1 MKKVPPE
8 TQPELIQHLYDD
20 LRDRLRAKDQER
32 AVELLYELIHSGR
45 PLSEIIAETV
55 PASATP
61 KRSEPDCFGPP
72 LRTDASEAAPEPSPE
87 PTLSSTS
94 ERALQSTAQSVPPS
108 TPEPML
114 EGAARSSADLV
125 VQKSGD
131 SAEGKQQLIQAAP
144 DAQAAWLCQD
154 RPEFEDAGVFN
165 TDALGRKPAIIP
177 FSDEPMH
184 RCNWE
189 IRTEV
194 QLLYRKLE
202 DHVRAN
208 NVEGIRRIYR
218 NLLQAGR
225 SVSEITETMHTYTLK
240 SASKSE
246 LEISRNNE
254 LPQRAARPELAKSL
268 DSDLAV
274 RSDTPRGSLDS
285 TPNLADESEPRGPKG
300 HAQFSHPSSVRRFA
314 ALRSPIAQLA
324 IIGVA
329 ATAGGLLLLHPA
341 GEKLAVM
348 ATSVPHPSSLPSEG
362 ASLTLMMS
370 SALPPEHAP
379 ELTTTGPMP
388 APATTPRDEGLQTSA
403 AAPAALTPDTT
414 RTVAPPGPA
423 LLTEVAPIV
432 AAAPAPDTTPIVAQ
446 PDTAPL
452 TEAAL
457 IVAPTP
463 VAPAPDIMPMVA
475 QPDTA
480 PLTEAVP
487 IVAPTLVA
495 PAPDTTPIV
504 AQPNTAP
511 LTEAALIVAPTPVPP
526 APDTAP
532 TVAKTGPVT
541 PPAEP
546 RASTLKSSTGETS
559 SLLTR
564 GDSLFGVR
572 DVTSAR
578 LYYERA
584 ADAGDAQAALRLGE
598 TYDPS
603 FLALARLNGV
613 RGDPVVAAR
622 WYRHARDLG
631 NPEAEILLKS
641 LHAN

>member
-1 MKKVPPE
+1 
-8 TQPELIQHLYDD
+8 L
-20 LRDRLRAKDQER
+20 
-32 AVELLYELIHSGR
+32 
-45 PLSEIIAETV
+45 
-55 PASATP
+55 
-61 KRSEPDCFGPP
+61 
-72 LRTDASEAAPEPSPE
+72 
-87 PTLSSTS
+87 
-94 ERALQSTAQSVPPS
+94 
-108 TPEPML
+108 
-114 EGAARSSADLV
+114 
-125 VQKSGD
+125 
-131 SAEGKQQLIQAAP
+131 
-144 DAQAAWLCQD
+144 
-154 RPEFEDAGVFN
+154 
-165 TDALGRKPAIIP
+165 
-177 FSDEPMH
+177 
-184 RCNWE
+184 
-189 IRTEV
+189 
-194 QLLYRKLE
+194 
-202 DHVRAN
+202 
-208 NVEGIRRIYR
+208 
-218 NLLQAGR
+218 
-225 SVSEITETMHTYTLK
+225 
-240 SASKSE
+240 
-246 LEISRNNE
+246 
-254 LPQRAARPELAKSL
+254 
-268 DSDLAV
+268 
-274 RSDTPRGSLDS
+274 
-285 TPNLADESEPRGPKG
+285 
-300 HAQFSHPSSVRRFA
+300 SHPSSGRRFA

-348 ATSVPHPSSLPSEG
+348 ATSVLHPFPLPSEG

-388 APATTPRDEGLQTSA
+388 APATIPRDEGLQTSA

-463 VAPAPDIMPMVA
+463 VAPP
-475 QPDTA
+475 
-480 PLTEAVP
+480 
-487 IVAPTLVA
+487 
-495 PAPDTTPIV
+495 PDTTPIV

-511 LTEAALIVAPTPVPP
+511 LTEAALIVAPTPVAP

-546 RASTLKSSTGETS
+546 RASTLKISAVEVSA
-559 SLLTR
+559 LLMR
-564 GDSLFGVR
+564 GDSLLGAG
-572 DVTSAR
+572 DVASAR
-578 LYYERA
+578 QFYERA
-584 ADAGDAQAALRLGE
+584 TDAGNAQAALRLGE

-613 RGDPVVAAR
+613 RGDLAVATR
-622 WYRHARDLG
+622 WYRRARELG

-641 LHAN
+641 LNAN